1 METFRLVI
9 LILACLSILFG
20 YLRLLSDENGNVDL
34 NNYRFTGGLG
44 KVLYGVFEGTCD
56 LCACELSK
64 EAICAI
70 AIYMGVILFVFGFNI

>member
-9 LILACLSILFG
+9 LVLACLSILFG

-44 KVLYGVFEGTCD
+44 KVLNGVFEGSRD
-56 LCACELSK
+56 ICARELST

-70 AIYMGVILFVFGFNI
+70 AIYMGVILFVLGFNI